1 MLSLLVGVAGLSVL
15 QTGVYRD
22 LSVLSVCF
30 AIAGSHY
37 SLIKSVQP
45 DAASPQHG
53 FNRVIVYSR
62 AIFFCLLALTFILT
76 IRFHDK
82 SFNNPYGFQSS
93 LFLSTGLRTN
103 ELSLIDRSWFLSESP
118 LLPIRAI
125 PFRLPDPPEPP
136 VHHSLDQPLQISH
149 SADSPPYS
157 IQVKLFG
164 SAWSVEKLAH
174 IVYTVTYRLLV
185 IFPVLF
191 LIGLVPQIDTA
202 LTYMLEQ
209 LDIHIFGGSGAVS
222 LWSVCFSI
230 SRTLT
235 AIVVSLWFCLAAI
248 ETGDPYHYLFSVFWA
263 LQVSLCFLLSRLP
276 SNASLYATLF
286 PCSVSGEQLGQQL
299 RVLVSELFDFSCFS
313 RITHKSAMQAS
324 SQRSKRR
331 CRPRWPWSKSRKSK
345 VDVVGVTREP
355 VVWWRAWLPLLSN
368 TGDPYHYLFSVFW
381 ALQVSLCFLL
391 SRLPSNA
398 SLYATLFPCS
408 VSGEQLGQQ
417 LRVLVSELFDF
428 SCFSRI
434 THKSAMQA
442 SSQRSKR
449 RCRPR
454 WPWSK
459 SRKSKVDVVGVTREP
474 VVWWRAWLPLLSN
487 VGAKSASR
495 LSEAQTTTTERLLRH
510 PLQPVED
517 VPNTTAMFPVSLMS
531 PSATRAYK
539 SFSFNDLLRTGKCSP
554 AMACFR

>member
-1 MLSLLVGVAGLSVL
+1 MKRGVHGQINRIEPIKICLCSLDRLSYLTAYLVYFHSFPPSRSRSILEPILSVMLSLLVGVAGLSVL

-209 LDIHIFGGSGAVS
+209 LDIHIFGGSG
-222 LWSVCFSI
+222 
-230 SRTLT
+230 
-235 AIVVSLWFCLAAI
+235 
-248 ETGDPYHYLFSVFWA
+248 
-263 LQVSLCFLLSRLP
+263 
-276 SNASLYATLF
+276 
-286 PCSVSGEQLGQQL
+286 
-299 RVLVSELFDFSCFS
+299 
-313 RITHKSAMQAS
+313 K
-324 SQRSKRR
+324 
-331 CRPRWPWSKSRKSK
+331 
-345 VDVVGVTREP
+345 
-355 VVWWRAWLPLLSN
+355 
-368 TGDPYHYLFSVFW
+368 
-381 ALQVSLCFLL
+381 
-391 SRLPSNA
+391 
-398 SLYATLFPCS
+398 
-408 VSGEQLGQQ
+408 
-417 LRVLVSELFDF
+417 
-428 SCFSRI
+428 
-434 THKSAMQA
+434 
-442 SSQRSKR
+442 
-449 RCRPR
+449 
-454 WPWSK
+454 
-459 SRKSKVDVVGVTREP
+459 
-474 VVWWRAWLPLLSN
+474 
-487 VGAKSASR
+487 
-495 LSEAQTTTTERLLRH
+495 
-510 PLQPVED
+510 
-517 VPNTTAMFPVSLMS
+517 
-531 PSATRAYK
+531 
-539 SFSFNDLLRTGKCSP
+539 
-554 AMACFR
+554 